1 MTCDRGSKQSS
12 PDIRESTEDDLS
24 RKLGEVSPASFGPG
38 GGQAHLCRLALTK
51 RTLRLHVAVA
61 MASASDEGGAGPATK
76 DTEVVAFDS
85 TPDHDKLEG
94 EKLPLC
100 PLLVPPLSPILRSRG
115 SFSLSHSRTKSESNA
130 PGHPSSSSPLSLTHT
145 SPSPELPSHRLSRGN
160 ARREET
166 ARRKREMPDSDT
178 SISKCP

>member
-1 MTCDRGSKQSS
+1 MT
-12 PDIRESTEDDLS
+12 LS

-38 GGQAHLCRLALTK
+38 GGQAHLCRLALTR

-85 TPDHDKLEG
+85 TPVPDHDKLEG
-94 EKLPLC
+94 EKLPFF
-100 PLLVPPLSPILRSRG
+100 PPLVPPPSPILRSRG
-115 SFSLSHSRTKSESNA
+115 SCSLSHSRTKSESNA

-166 ARRKREMPDSDT
+166 ARRKREMSDSDT